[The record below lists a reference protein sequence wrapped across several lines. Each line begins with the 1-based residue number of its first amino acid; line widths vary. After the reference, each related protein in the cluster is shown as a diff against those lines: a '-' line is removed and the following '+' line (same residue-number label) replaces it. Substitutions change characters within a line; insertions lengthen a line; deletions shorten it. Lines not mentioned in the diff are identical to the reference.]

1 MLFLISC
8 CLIITL
14 LTIAYQDFK
23 SREVQWFWFPLLFVL
38 ALFKIWYL
46 DQFKELF
53 SFLLNVIMVLLQLLL
68 LTLYFSIKERKLI
81 NIADSYLGW
90 GDILFL
96 LNLCFLLSPVN
107 FILFYLVSLLVTITS
122 YLIYNAFV
130 NLSKPIPL
138 AGLQAS
144 VFTIVYIIDLSSP
157 NIDLLNDF
165 TSQEVLKGWI
175 L

>member
-14 LTIAYQDFK
+14 LIIAYQDFK
-23 SREVQWFWFPLLFVL
+23 SREVHWFLFPLLLIL

-68 LTLYFSIKERKLI
+68 LSLYFSIKERKLI

-96 LNLCFLLSPVN
+96 FNLCFLLSPVN

-130 NLSKPIPL
+130 NSSKPIPL
-138 AGLQAS
+138 AGLQALI
-144 VFTIVYIIDLSSP
+144 FTIVYIIDLSSP
-157 NIDLLNDF
+157 NIVLLNDF
-165 TSQEVLKGWI
+165 TGQEVLKGWI

>member
-23 SREVQWFWFPLLFVL
+23 SREVQWFWFPLLLVL

-122 YLIYNAFV
+122 YLIYNTFV
-130 NLSKPIPL
+130 NSSKPIPL

-144 VFTIVYIIDLSSP
+144 VFTIAYISDLSSP

>member
-23 SREVQWFWFPLLFVL
+23 SREVQWFWFPLLLVL

-96 LNLCFLLSPVN
+96 LNLCFLLSPLN

-130 NLSKPIPL
+130 NSSKPIPL
-138 AGLQAS
+138 AGLQAI